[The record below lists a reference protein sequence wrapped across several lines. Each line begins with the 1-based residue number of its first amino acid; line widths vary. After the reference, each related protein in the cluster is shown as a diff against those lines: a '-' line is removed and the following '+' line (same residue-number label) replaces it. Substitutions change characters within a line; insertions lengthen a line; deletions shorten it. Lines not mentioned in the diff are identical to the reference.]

1 MPRAVRHGARTTA
14 VRTAHAPLVS
24 DSAHLKWQLPVFAQN
39 RERASMDA
47 SRRTFR
53 NVLSKFS
60 YVAAIDLRAGRFEA
74 PTGSLF
80 DLLDDDTVL
89 MLLLC
94 LAEIS
99 PDAEGAK
106 WQRARASTARNI
118 YALCTTCT
126 RLWHVLD
133 GIGLLLRVELIG
145 RAATDVFPR
154 VRGCGYPSAAQRLRE
169 KASLE
174 RIKVLRGCET
184 AMAFHCASKHCSC
197 ARRDACSGYNFKIKS
212 IERSRVSLMSSA
224 KSTALCYIS
233 LQTLMS
239 NGRIKQVIRLVNSLG
254 TVVAE
259 TSDEQT
265 PAPFSMSASPNGAR
279 VAYVVTTDEL
289 TTDSVGGGIERLCVW
304 DALGTGFITMHGVD
318 MPCEWMA
325 NEGSLTL
332 TRHPV
337 AHPLNMWWTDSTTL
351 VVAWSTTFVHPSG
364 MDAEN
369 GGYVMPTERYILCTY
384 DVSNPGSLEYIEAV
398 GPFFGRLVSISATDS
413 GDRVVALVRINP
425 LRQHESHYH
434 AVVHYQGQQVPMRH
448 PSIWKGKGKG
458 PGGRDWGPSAVGISP
473 MGDAVVCMH
482 RTLGSVLVEVMDL
495 DRGGEYVSTNSRDIT
510 EWFSRNDLTEDDL
523 MKQWHEE
530 DEEDESEY
538 MLNKVKLP
546 YAVGFSD
553 CGSFASIVDRRPIHG
568 STAPHY
574 STVLI
579 NVSHRRKQR
588 DLKAVPLFRERYSV
602 VKSLEWR
609 ACGIWTQAR
618 RGLLLLSERS

>member
-1 MPRAVRHGARTTA
+1 MPLGMYA
-14 VRTAHAPLVS
+14 
-24 DSAHLKWQLPVFAQN
+24 PVFAQS
-39 RERASMDA
+39 RERAGMNAD
-47 SRRTFR
+47 RRKFR
-53 NVLSKFS
+53 NVLSKFN
-60 YVAAIDLRAGRFEA
+60 YVAAIDPHAGRLQA

-94 LAEIS
+94 LGGID
-99 PDAEGAK
+99 PNAEGAE
-106 WQRARASTARNI
+106 WQRARVSTARSI
-118 YALCTTCT
+118 YALCITCT

-133 GIGLLLRVELIG
+133 SIGSLLHAELVG

-154 VRGCGYPSAAQRLRE
+154 VRGCDYPYAAQRLRE

-174 RIKVLRGCET
+174 RIKVLRSCET

-197 ARRDACSGYNFKIKS
+197 ARRDACSGSNFKIKS
-212 IERSRVSLMSSA
+212 IERSRVSLISSA
-224 KSTALCYIS
+224 KNTALCYTS
-233 LQTLMS
+233 VQTVLS
-239 NGRIKQVIRLVNSLG
+239 NGRLSEVIRLLNPQG
-254 TVVAE
+254 KVVAE
-259 TSDEQT
+259 TPEGQAPT
-265 PAPFSMSASPNGAR
+265 PFYMSASPDGAK
-279 VAYVVTTDEL
+279 VAYVFTTDEL
-289 TTDSVGGGIERLCVW
+289 AADAAGGSVERLCVW
-304 DALGTGFITMHGVD
+304 DALGTGSITMHAVE

-325 NEGSLTL
+325 NEGSVML

-337 AHPLNMWWTDSTTL
+337 AHPLNVWWTDSTTL

-364 MDAEN
+364 MDAKN
-369 GGYVMPTERYILCTY
+369 GADVTQTERYMLCTY
-384 DVSNPGSLEYIEAV
+384 DVSNPGSLEYIEAA
-398 GPFFGRLVSISATDS
+398 GPFFGRLMSISATEA
-413 GDRVVALVRINP
+413 GDRAVALVRIDP
-425 LRQHESHYH
+425 LRQHESHYR
-434 AVVHYQGQQVPMRH
+434 AIVHYQGQEVPLRH

-458 PGGRDWGPSAVGISP
+458 PGGRDWGPSGVGISP

-482 RTLGSVLVEVMDL
+482 RTLGSVVVEVLDL

-530 DEEDESEY
+530 EDEEDESED
-538 MLNKVKLP
+538 MPNKVKLP

-568 STAPHY
+568 SKAPHY

-588 DLKAVPLFRERYSV
+588 DLKAVPLFRERHSV

-609 ACGIWTQAR
+609 PCGIWTQAR
-618 RGLLLLSERS
+618 RGAVLLSERN